1 LILHSTLLKMSTKPK
16 LLVVLTSQSILP
28 TRKDTKTGWYLP
40 EFAHPYNALAPFVDI
55 VVASPKGGEAPL
67 DPFSVVDS
75 QDDQESVKF
84 FNEKQ
89 FLWKNTAELSKFL
102 GQSSE
107 FAGVFYVGG
116 HGPMFDLCR
125 DGFTSIAESGVK
137 QTHTSKIKPFSYA
150 LSHPEKCLRDNL
162 AVDEISQALIREFY
176 ESGKIVSAVCHG
188 PGALVNTKLS
198 DGEYLVKGQ
207 EVTGFSNAEEDAYQF
222 TDAMPFLLE
231 NELKNHGANYV
242 KANEPFGVKVVVS
255 GKNGRLITGQ
265 NPPSAGVIGS
275 ALLEAIKKL

>member
-1 LILHSTLLKMSTKPK
+1 MSTKPK

-67 DPFSVVDS
+67 DPFSVVNS

-116 HGPMFDLCR
+116 HGPMFD
-125 DGFTSIAESGVK
+125 
-137 QTHTSKIKPFSYA
+137 
-150 LSHPEKCLRDNL
+150 L

-207 EVTGFSNAEEDAYQF
+207 EVTGFSNAEEDVYQF